1 MINRN
6 RSWREVLLIAGVV
19 MATFISTSTQAAS
32 KGHNDDTDKKIETI
46 THDAGLLHNNF
57 YEVKVKYPAYD
68 PSKFKMSFWV
78 KEKTATGYKMV
89 KQHQGP
95 GSFIFRAN
103 RNNYLVGITVTPV
116 PEPHEWAMLLVG
128 LGLIGYQLRRRRA
141 APRFSFA

>member
-6 RSWREVLLIAGVV
+6 RPWKEAISVTVGALLVLL
-19 MATFISTSTQAAS
+19 STSIQAAPVNV
-32 KGHNDDTDKKIETI
+32 KDYKPKIETI
-46 THDAGLLHNNF
+46 THDAGLLYNNF
-57 YEVKVKYPAYD
+57 YEVKVNYPKYD

-78 KEKTATGYKMV
+78 KEKTATGYKMI

-116 PEPHEWAMLLVG
+116 PEPHEWAMLVVG

-141 APRFSFA
+141 APRLSFA